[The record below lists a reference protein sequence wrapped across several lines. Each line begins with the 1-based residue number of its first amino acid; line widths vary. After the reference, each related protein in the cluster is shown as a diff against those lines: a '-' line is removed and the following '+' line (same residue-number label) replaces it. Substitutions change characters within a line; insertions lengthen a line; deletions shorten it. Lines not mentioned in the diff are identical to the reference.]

1 ASKLLEWKN
10 LSTSNNIIKLIVP
23 TLSADD
29 ATEYPFASFND
40 GTHIDAIL
48 SRFSPVEIQKFM
60 TFLKNKYKN
69 VNNLNKIWKNIS
81 GANSNFNSID
91 SSSITIRSYG
101 WETIKPLPPAP
112 FTFYN
117 YPEGRRDF
125 LEFRINELKKF
136 IDTCAYEVHN
146 YGFNFG
152 VQFGSIYDNIIELRG
167 VHEPTSLLENVDYI
181 ITDEVIEYAPNFNF
195 AADYSRTLCRFWES
209 ENGKKIRFGTESNWP
224 GYNSHT
230 PQNLIKYWSEQV
242 RTFFQKGASC
252 LFISHWGTED
262 GPNNIQQSVI
272 GGTLTNYK
280 SWRDSLNKFKSYD
293 LR

>member
-1 ASKLLEWKN
+1 TKPSWDSRYTSNDYHQQANKKLFYNHYVPSHKMLNISAATARNDLITCVKMVASKLLEWKN

-29 ATEYPFASFND
+29 ETEYPFASFND

-48 SRFSPVEIQKFM
+48 SGFSPVEIQKFM
-60 TFLKNKYKN
+60 TFLQNKYKN

-146 YGFNFG
+146 YG
-152 VQFGSIYDNIIELRG
+152 V
-167 VHEPTSLLENVDYI
+167 
-181 ITDEVIEYAPNFNF
+181 
-195 AADYSRTLCRFWES
+195 
-209 ENGKKIRFGTESNWP
+209 
-224 GYNSHT
+224 
-230 PQNLIKYWSEQV
+230 
-242 RTFFQKGASC
+242 
-252 LFISHWGTED
+252 
-262 GPNNIQQSVI
+262 
-272 GGTLTNYK
+272 
-280 SWRDSLNKFKSYD
+280 
-293 LR
+293 